1 MLGPNR
7 ELHERNRESWNIATE
22 AHNSHKGDQAA
33 YYRDGGN
40 KLYAE
45 ERELLG
51 EISGKRVLHLQC
63 NSGQDTLSLV
73 QMGATAVGVDIS
85 DSAIEFARQLSAD
98 SGVPAEFHRADVYD
112 WLEQAVAS
120 DEQFDIVFCSYG
132 AIIWLSDLQSWATGI
147 ASILKPGG
155 RFVVVDFHPIS
166 LSLDD
171 WVLRFPYS
179 SFDDSPEYVV
189 WDDGVGDYVALEMQQ
204 ADSGEEIPGVKA
216 FENPHPSYEFAW
228 GIADILTS
236 LLRAGLTIDE
246 VREYPY
252 SNSGHIPGMQL
263 NESGKWVP
271 PDGIPPLPMM
281 FAIAAEKA
289 RE

>member
-1 MLGPNR
+1 MTGPHR
-7 ELHERNRESWNIATE
+7 ELHERNRKSWNVATE

-33 YYRDGGN
+33 FYREGGN

-51 EISGKRVLHLQC
+51 DLRGLRVLHLQC

-85 DSAIEFARQLSAD
+85 DSAIEFARQLSAE

-112 WLEQAVAS
+112 WLEEAAGSGEV
-120 DEQFDIVFCSYG
+120 FDVVFCSYG
-132 AIIWLSDLQSWATGI
+132 AIIWLSDLRTWASGI
-147 ASILKPGG
+147 SRLLKPGG

-171 WVLRFPYS
+171 DWVLRFPYS
-179 SFDDSPEYVV
+179 SFDGTPDYVV

-204 ADSGEEIPGVKA
+204 ANPDSEIAGVRG
-216 FENPHPSYEFAW
+216 FENPHPSFEFAW
-228 GIADILTS
+228 GLADILTA
-236 LLRAGLTIDE
+236 LLGSGLKITS

-252 SNSGHIPGMQL
+252 SNSGHIPGMRL
-263 NESGKWVP
+263 NDAGKWVP
-271 PDGIPPLPMM
+271 PEGIPALPMM
-281 FAIAAEKA
+281 YGIVAE
-289 RE
+289 RH